1 MSVVLFVALGATHML
16 HQHQCQLSNSTNEHL
31 TATLDSTT
39 PDTATLGHNKDGL
52 ASLSSFVLDALRNL
66 PDRTVVIYTVLSLA
80 LWIFR
85 NDFPFNL
92 MILLICSFGVGR
104 LTADLGAS
112 TTGSTF

>member
-1 MSVVLFVALGATHML
+1 MSVVLFVALGATHMI
-16 HQHQCQLSNSTNEHL
+16 HQHQRQLSNSNNEHH
-31 TATLDSTT
+31 
-39 PDTATLGHNKDGL
+39 TATLGKKKDGL
-52 ASLSSFVLDALRNL
+52 ASLYSFVLDALRNL
-66 PDRTVVIYTVLSLA
+66 PDRTVLIYTVLSLA

-112 TTGSTF
+112 TF